1 MQYIC
6 LLNHHILYLKL
17 TQFSVNDISVK
28 AGKTDKLPI
37 SIYIFTFIYF
47 SKETV
52 CFLPR
57 KISLLFF
64 LISTIIW
71 LSFPTSIICTSFSF
85 LVFLQNDA
93 LSNKK
98 KNIFISPNPFHQ
110 QQLPFLL
117 FSFQNLEWFLY
128 FLTSFSFLNPLKT
141 DGYEYCFF

>member
-1 MQYIC
+1 MLIKSS
-6 LLNHHILYLKL
+6 HLYLEL
-17 TQFSVNDISVK
+17 TQFSVTYISIK
-28 AGKTDKLPI
+28 AGKTNKLPI

-71 LSFPTSIICTSFSF
+71 SSFPISIICTSFSF

-93 LSNKK
+93 LSNEK

-110 QQLPFLL
+110 QQLPFLCSP
-117 FSFQNLEWFLY
+117 FKIWTDFY
-128 FLTSFSFLNPLKT
+128 TSLPPSHF
-141 DGYEYCFF
+141 